1 MAIRLS
7 GMISG
12 MDTESMVTEIMKAQ
26 RLKTTK
32 IENKI
37 TKTEWTE
44 DKWTSINTKLYSFY
58 TGSLS
63 KIRLQGN
70 FNTKKASSSN
80 ENKVEIKANSTAPEG
95 NHMLKVEQLASAQ
108 FVTGSVKGTDING
121 KAVTLNTKL
130 IDMGFAATEGTT
142 VTIESGEKKATLD
155 IGKYTTVNDLVGA
168 LNDAGLNASY
178 DTTQKRF
185 FITSKESGYDNAF
198 SITTASSENAQDR
211 NAIRDFL
218 EYGSLSATR
227 KDTVDKAL
235 NTYISTISTA
245 SDKTAARTSLLTIS
259 HEQVRDNYVKAY
271 AANQDNIDAA
281 TTLERERLEAE
292 LPEGETLDEAVL
304 KAAVNTKLL
313 TDGTVAAKAEY
324 DIWKAGTAPSTNVFE
339 AAETS
344 LDTLLTNYSTN
355 SGTVINQ
362 TNKLSLLGINEI
374 MVAEDGSVSQSG
386 LADMKLI
393 VPQDAIVNYNGAELS
408 SSSNT
413 INANGLTFTVK
424 GITSLGTDGVESA
437 DDETISLSVSND
449 TQAVYDMIKDF
460 VKNYNELMTEMNG
473 SYSAVNAKGYDPL
486 TDDEKESMSE
496 SQIDKWESKIK
507 DSLLRR
513 DTTLNS
519 LITTMRSSLNESVE
533 VDGKNYSLSSFGV
546 GSANYT
552 EKGLLHINGDK
563 DDTLVSGL
571 TNDLMTELDKDPD
584 KVMEVFTELTG
595 KLYST
600 MTKKMSS
607 TTLRSA
613 LTFYNDKEIAKDISN
628 YKSDLT
634 KLEDKLQDMEDRYY
648 KQFSAM
654 ESAMAKM
661 NSQSSSLLAM
671 MGNNQQ

>member
-1 MAIRLS
+1 MALRMN

-12 MDTESMVTEIMKAQ
+12 MDTESIVTELMKAQ

-37 TKTEWTE
+37 TKAEWTK
-44 DKWTSINTKLYSFY
+44 DKWTSINSKLYSFY
-58 TGSLS
+58 TSSLS
-63 KIRLQGN
+63 KMRLQGN

-80 ENKVEIKANSTAPEG
+80 EGKVEIKANSTAPEG
-95 NHMLKVEQLASAQ
+95 NHTIKVQQLASAQ
-108 FVTGSVKGTDING
+108 FATGSVKGTDVNG

-130 IDMGFAATEGTT
+130 ADMGFVSSEGTT
-142 VTIESGEKKATLD
+142 ITIDSGKKVATLD
-155 IGKYTTVNDLVGA
+155 VGQSTTINDFVNA
-168 LNDAGLNASY
+168 LKTAGLNASY

-185 FITSKESGYDNAF
+185 FISSKESGFENAF
-198 SITTASSENAQDR
+198 SIETSSSEQAQDR

-218 EYGSLSATR
+218 AYGSLSVSK

-235 NTYISTISTA
+235 DTYISSTSTA
-245 SDKTAARTSLLTIS
+245 SDKAAAKTNMLTIS
-259 HEQVRDNYVKAY
+259 HEQARDKYIKAY

-281 TTLERERLEAE
+281 TTSERERLEAE

-324 DIWKAGTAPSTNVFE
+324 DIWKAGTALSTNVFE

-355 SGTVINQ
+355 NGTVINQ

-374 MVAEDGSVSQSG
+374 VKAEDGTVSQNGS
-386 LADMKLI
+386 AVMKL
-393 VPQDAIVNYNGAELS
+393 VEPSDAKVIYNGAELI

-424 GITSLGTDGVESA
+424 GITSLGLDEVESA
-437 DDETISLSVSND
+437 DDEIISLSVSND
-449 TQAVYDMIKDF
+449 TQAVYDMVKGF
-460 VKNYNELMTEMNG
+460 VKSYNEIIKEMNE
-473 SYSAVNAKGYDPL
+473 SYNAVNAKGFEPL

-496 SQIDKWESKIK
+496 SQIDKWEDKIK
-507 DSLLRR
+507 ASLLRR

-519 LITTMRSSLNESVE
+519 LVTTMRTSLNESVV
-533 VDGKNYSLSSFGV
+533 VDGKKYSLTSFGV
-546 GSANYT
+546 SSANYT
-552 EKGLLHINGDK
+552 EKGLLHINGDA
-563 DDTLVSGL
+563 DDSLVSGL
-571 TNDLMTELDKDPD
+571 SKDLMTALNEDPD
-584 KVMEVFTELTG
+584 KVMKVFTELTG
-595 KLYST
+595 KLYDT
-600 MTKKMSS
+600 MTDKMSS
-607 TTLRSA
+607 TSMRSA
-613 LTFYNDKEIAKDISN
+613 LTFYNDKEITKDITSYQSN
-628 YKSDLT
+628 LK
-634 KLEDKLQDMEDRYY
+634 KLEDKLQDTEDRYY
-648 KQFSAM
+648 KQFAAM
-654 ESAMAKM
+654 ETAMAKM